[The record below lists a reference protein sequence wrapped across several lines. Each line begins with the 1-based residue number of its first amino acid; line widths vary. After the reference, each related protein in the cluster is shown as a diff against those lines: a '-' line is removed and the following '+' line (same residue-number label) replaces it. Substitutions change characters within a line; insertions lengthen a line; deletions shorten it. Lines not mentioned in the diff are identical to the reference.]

1 MFALPTPSAESHY
14 YSQQLCELVQKK
26 IIASGGWINFADF
39 MQMALYTP
47 ALGYYSGELP
57 KFGNASNGGGD
68 FVTAPQLTPLFA
80 QSLAKQVAQVLSLTQ
95 GDVLELG
102 AGTGEL
108 AADLLLA
115 LAHLEQLPNQYA
127 ILEVSSH
134 LRSIQQENLKQKLPI
149 ALFEK
154 VIWLDTLPT
163 NFVGMILGNEVL
175 DAIPVHLLVKKEGK
189 LFERGVGFD
198 HDFKWQDYPLQNNAL
213 SKQLEAVQLP
223 DDYVTEVCPAAS
235 GLIRSLASALQT
247 GVILMVDYGFS
258 ASEYYHPQ
266 RNEGTLMC
274 HYQHYAH
281 SNPFINLGLQDITA
295 HVNFTAIAAAG
306 LAQGLSLHGYCNQ
319 AQFLINCG
327 ILDLLSLISPEHIE
341 TYMPMSTAVQKLLSP
356 AEMGD
361 LFKVIS
367 FTKNLAE
374 NDDLLLLG
382 FVSGDKSHTL

>member
-1 MFALPTPSAESHY
+1 MTALPTSSAESQD
-14 YSQQLCELVQKK
+14 YSQQLCDLVQKK
-26 IIASGGWINFADF
+26 FVTSGGWISFSEL

-47 ALGYYSGELP
+47 VLGYYSGGSQ
-57 KFGNASNGGGD
+57 KFGTIKDGGGD
-68 FVTAPQLTPLFA
+68 FITAPQLTPLFA
-80 QSLAKQVAQVLSLTQ
+80 QALARQVAQVVSLTQ

-102 AGTGEL
+102 AGTGLL

-115 LAHLEQLPNQYA
+115 LELLGQLPNQYY

-134 LRSIQQENLKQKLPI
+134 LRFIQEETLKEKLST
-149 ALFEK
+149 ALFER
-154 VIWLDTLPT
+154 VVWLDTLPT
-163 NFVGMILGNEVL
+163 NFVGIMLGNEVL
-175 DAIPVHLLVKKEGK
+175 DAIPVYLLVKKN
-189 LFERGVGFD
+189 D
-198 HDFKWQDYPLQNNAL
+198 AL
-213 SKQLEAVQLP
+213 LEDLALHNLIDADALP
-223 DDYVTEVCPAAS
+223 NDYVTEVCPAAN
-235 GLIRSLASALQT
+235 GLIHSLATVLQT
-247 GVILMVDYGFS
+247 GAILMIDYGFS

-274 HYQHYAH
+274 HYHHYAH
-281 SNPFINLGLQDITA
+281 SNPLINLGLQDITA
-295 HVNFTAIAAAG
+295 HVNFTAIAEAG

-319 AQFLINCG
+319 AQFLMSCG
-327 ILDLLSLISPEHIE
+327 ILDLLGAVSPDDAAV
-341 TYMPMSTAVQKLLSP
+341 YMPMAAAVQKLLSP

>member
-115 LAHLEQLPNQYA
+115 LAHLGQLPNQYA

-247 GVILMVDYGFS
+247 GVILMIDYGFS

>member
-57 KFGNASNGGGD
+57 KFCNASNGGGD

-247 GVILMVDYGFS
+247 GVILMIDYGFS

-306 LAQGLSLHGYCNQ
+306 LAQGLNLHGYCNQ

>member
-115 LAHLEQLPNQYA
+115 LAHLKQLPNQYA

-247 GVILMVDYGFS
+247 GVILMIDYGFS